1 MPPPA
6 AVSPFFPSHSGFAA
20 HSDARG
26 AAAASSAEGGVAA
39 VDSEAGLD
47 EWIRSNMA
55 DATLR
60 RHRASLLQVTEK
72 LFIYLFAKPGS
83 GAA

>member
-1 MPPPA
+1 M
-6 AVSPFFPSHSGFAA
+6 AA
-20 HSDARG
+20 HSDARA

-60 RHRASLLQVTEK
+60 RHRASLLQVTK
-72 LFIYLFAKPGS
+72 KNYLFIHSAMTLVIERQEHALPSNLAG
-83 GAA
+83 